1 MGHMPLVDQYD
12 LMVEK
17 TRAYWIQEFPAT
29 RAAACRFE
37 SCRA

>member
-29 RAAACRFE
+29 REAACRCE